1 MKAPKPPSR
10 RLQRVAE
17 LLKREVSDIIRREL
31 SVDQVG
37 LLNINEVS
45 VAADIRSAIVFIGFV
60 GTQAQRAAAP
70 EKLQAHAARIQLAL
84 GSALRMKWTPT
95 LQFVLDDSIER
106 GNRILSIIEEIEK
119 PASPGKPPSPPPHPA
134 P

>member
-17 LLKREVSDIIRREL
+17 LLKREISDILRREL
-31 SVDQVG
+31 SVEQVG
-37 LLNINEVS
+37 LLNVNEVG
-45 VAADIRSAIVFIGFV
+45 VAADLRSAVVFIGFV
-60 GTQAQRAAAP
+60 GTKAQRAAAP
-70 EKLQAHAARIQLAL
+70 EKLQAQAARIQLAL

-95 LQFVLDDSIER
+95 LQFVLDDSVER
-106 GNRILSIIEEIEK
+106 GNRILSIIEEIETP
-119 PASPGKPPSPPPHPA
+119 PAPPPSPA